1 VHTLQCIEDNTQVW
15 FHMYGV
21 NLNLD
26 ADGNVDSVSDGA
38 GALQAYYAMCE
49 AQGIPRPNVLVG

>member
-1 VHTLQCIEDNTQVW
+1 
-15 FHMYGV
+15 MYGV

-38 GALQAYYAMCE
+38 GSLRAYYAMAE
-49 AQGIPRPNVLVG
+49 AQGLPRPNVLVG